1 MRRTDENPLVP
12 MGALTGKPDRKMISE
27 TLTALKE
34 AGITQ
39 YLIYPR
45 SGCEL
50 EYLGKEWFETCRIF
64 FEEGERLGFRSF
76 WLYDEFNW
84 PSGQC
89 GGKIMKENPDY
100 ALHYLQVLEH
110 DGEFTIREGSNP
122 DRPDVLNPE
131 AMRSFLRST
140 HEKYAEHFGHL
151 FGGLIKGIF
160 SDEPSFL
167 YVWHGET
174 PKEERLRIACYP
186 GLKREYKELTGND
199 LEQDLVFCLKNH
211 CEPFWQPAVRKL
223 LGEQFRK
230 AFMQPVRDWCSAHGL
245 LMTGHLM
252 DESSPAGA
260 LRASGRPLEIT
271 DTFSLPGMDE
281 IFTRRHLEDIEWLTL
296 GTVEHGIR
304 RNGNGGLAELF
315 ALGPCDMPL
324 GRMKKMIRLV
334 SMFGVDHYVLA
345 VAQLDMRGNVVKSQ
359 YFNPY
364 SRTQPWFRALK
375 LLGEDARAAAQ
386 TAEKTFLP
394 EIQIRYPSAERPLNE
409 LLIRLTASQRQW
421 SLIGEEEAGTAPF
434 VLRLESNSL
443 VEETSRKSWT
453 RIEQFIRDLEQTA
466 PLRTFVTE
474 RNGLPVK
481 DVFLRNYADGSTE
494 VVNLAESPAT
504 RSLLL
509 HRSGQEI
516 PFPLEPD
523 GTRSFPGWVVKTDR
537 PNLKRLSFENGL
549 CRLSLK
555 EPLSALTLVLRT
567 YGGRV
572 ELLMDGKPV
581 TAEKECTSLPQ
592 GFRELCRET
601 EPFPLPAGEHV
612 LELTAEVPDYPYLPA
627 AFLAGEFASS
637 GDTLSN
643 YANDGNG
650 LEYYVGGLLQS
661 GRMEIPV
668 DAQLLRMETDGLD
681 TEVFFDGE
689 SLGERAWAPF
699 AWRIPERFAGHTV
712 SVKIVR
718 YTSCAP
724 MFGTKCFDSDP
735 NGPNSWLVQHRP
747 QGGVPHPV
755 IEPVLEA

>member
-1 MRRTDENPLVP
+1 MQKHTENPLVP
-12 MGALTGKPDRKMISE
+12 MGALTGKPGRKMISE

-34 AGITQ
+34 VGITQ

-50 EYLGKEWFETCRIF
+50 EYLGEEWFETCRIF
-64 FEEGERLGFRSF
+64 FEEGERLGFTSF

-100 ALHYLQVLEH
+100 ALRYLQVLEEN
-110 DGEFTIREGSNP
+110 GTYTVREGRNP
-122 DRPDVLNPE
+122 ARPNVLNPE
-131 AMRSFLRST
+131 AARSFLRST

-186 GLKREYKELTGND
+186 GLQEEYRKLTGND
-199 LEQDLVFCLKNH
+199 LEKDLVFCLKNH
-211 CEPFWQPAVRKL
+211 CDPFWQPIVRKL

-230 AFMQPVRDWCSAHGL
+230 AFMQPVRDWCSAHNL
-245 LMTGHLM
+245 LFTGHLM

-281 IFTRRHLEDIEWLTL
+281 IFTRRRMEDTEWLTL

-324 GRMKKMIRLV
+324 GRMKKMIRTV

-345 VAQLDMRGNVVKSQ
+345 VAQLDMRGNVEKSQ

-364 SRTQPWFRALK
+364 SRTQPWFHALK
-375 LLGEDARAAAQ
+375 LLGEDARSAAR
-386 TAEKTFLP
+386 TAKKTFLP
-394 EIQIRYPSAERPLNE
+394 EIQIRYPSTERPLNE
-409 LLIRLTASQRQW
+409 LLIRLTAAQRQW
-421 SLIGEEEAGTAPF
+421 ALIGEEEAASAPF

-443 VEETSRKSWT
+443 VEENSRKSWNQM
-453 RIEQFIRDLEQTA
+453 EQFIRDLEKTA
-466 PLRTFVTE
+466 SLQTFVTE
-474 RNGLPVK
+474 QNGSPVN
-481 DVFLRNYADGSTE
+481 DILLRNYADGSTE
-494 VVNLAESPAT
+494 LVNFGESAEK

-509 HRSGQEI
+509 HRNRQKI
-516 PFPLEPD
+516 PFLLESD
-523 GTRSFPGWVVKTDR
+523 GTRSFPGWIVKTDQ

-549 CRLSLK
+549 CRLTLK
-555 EPLSALTLVLRT
+555 EALSGVTLVLRS
-567 YGGRV
+567 YGGRA
-572 ELLMDGKPV
+572 ELRMDGSSV
-581 TAEKECTSLPQ
+581 TAEKECSSLPQ

-601 EPFPLPAGEHV
+601 EAFDLPAGEHV
-612 LELTAEVPDYPYLPA
+612 FELTSDVPDYPYLPA
-627 AFLAGEFASS
+627 AFLAGEFAVS
-637 GDTLSN
+637 GNMLSK
-643 YANDGNG
+643 YADDGNG
-650 LEYYVGGLLQS
+650 LENYIGGLIQTGTVEL
-661 GRMEIPV
+661 PADV
-668 DAQLLRMETDGLD
+668 QLLRIETDNLD

-699 AWRIPERFAGHTV
+699 AWRIPERFAGRTV

-718 YTSCAP
+718 CTSCAP
-724 MFGTKCFDSDP
+724 MFGTACFDPDP
-735 NGPNSWLVQHRP
+735 NGPNGWLVQHRP
-747 QGGVPHPV
+747 QGGVAHPV
-755 IEPVLEA
+755 AEVILE